1 MVKSEPSG
9 YEKVRQQRL
18 EENKKRME
26 DLNLTKLALAVR
38 NASPKPSP
46 MKQVKP
52 RTAIKGTTLV
62 QVRRSARVSKNP
74 EPVYKEVSL
83 DTVARPGRLG
93 FRKLSYSGN
102 ASYEARMN
110 AQERAEELE
119 SKLEGG
125 FPSFV
130 KSMQPSHVS
139 GCFWLGLPS
148 HFCKTSLPKSDDVIT
163 LVDENGEEWSTV
175 YLPRKVG
182 LSGGWIG
189 FSKDHKL
196 SDGDALVFELV
207 KPTEFKVYIIR
218 ANN

>member
-74 EPVYKEVSL
+74 EPVYKE
-83 DTVARPGRLG
+83 
-93 FRKLSYSGN
+93 
-102 ASYEARMN
+102 
-110 AQERAEELE
+110 
-119 SKLEGG
+119 
-125 FPSFV
+125 
-130 KSMQPSHVS
+130 
-139 GCFWLGLPS
+139 GLPS